1 MTDSRQ
7 RPPPHAVPGQCFGAR
22 PEAPP
27 EGSSSR
33 NAPQRKAAETAG
45 RDPGHTEV
53 SLGPD
58 PELPLLPGNVPTVDQ
73 AWRRG
78 HAFNEGSLL
87 RADIAAM
94 TNADGTWRTGHTGLP
109 RAACQGPAGSP
120 RHATAPSE
128 TERRGRN
135 VLASP
140 RKATRTMVLGDVGS
154 VKDGVI

>member
-27 EGSSSR
+27 EGSNSR

-58 PELPLLPGNVPTVDQ
+58 PELPLLPGNFPTVDQ

-109 RAACQGPAGSP
+109 RAACQARPD
-120 RHATAPSE
+120 
-128 TERRGRN
+128 RRGTPRPR
-135 VLASP
+135 ARRSGGAETSSP
-140 RKATRTMVLGDVGS
+140 PPERQPGPWCWATWAA
-154 VKDGVI
+154 